1 MNNSNLLQL
10 SVVVPIYFEEETI
23 PEFYDRIKKVLVA
36 LEPEISHEVISV
48 NDGSTDKSLLLLK
61 QLSEKDKTIKVIDL
75 SRNFGHQLAI
85 SAGINN
91 AGGDAVML

>member
-10 SVVVPIYFEEETI
+10 SVVVPIYFEETI
-23 PEFYDRIKKVLVA
+23 PEFYDRIKKVLVT
-36 LEPEISHEVISV
+36 LEPEISHEVIFV

-85 SAGINN
+85 TVGIDN

>member
-1 MNNSNLLQL
+1 MKNSNLLQL

-23 PEFYDRIKKVLVA
+23 PEFYDRIKKVLVT
-36 LEPEISHEVISV
+36 LKPEISHEVIFV
-48 NDGSTDKSLLLLK
+48 NDGSMDKSLLLLK

-75 SRNFGHQLAI
+75 SRNFGHPLAI
-85 SAGINN
+85 TAGIDN